1 MSGILDLQLAE
12 LNAEQLKAATIIDG
26 PLLVLA
32 GAGSGKTGVLTK
44 RVAHLIHNGIS
55 PENILA
61 VTFTN
66 KAAHEMKER
75 ITRLVGDDATEKLWV
90 STFHSTC
97 ARILR
102 KDAEGLG
109 STLSRKFAI
118 YDEDDQMRIV
128 KEVINELKYDPERVS
143 AKDALSRI
151 DHHKNRGVPD
161 ADALVA
167 QFRSS
172 PHDPLVRIW
181 RAYEERL
188 RSADAVDFNDLILLV
203 VRLLKNPEVLERWQD
218 KFHYVLVDEYQ
229 DTNASQYALVR
240 ALVAKRPNL
249 MVVGDD
255 DQSIY
260 GFRGADISNI
270 LNFKSDFPNAKEVR
284 LERNYR
290 STGHILAVANAVV
303 AKNAGRMSKVLWT
316 EDVDG
321 HPVTLIAVETV
332 RDEAQR
338 VARGI
343 ERLRR
348 QGFTYQ
354 DVAIIYRTNA
364 TSRQFEQALR
374 EVRIP
379 HRIVGGR
386 KFFER
391 REIRDVMSY
400 IRLVVNP
407 ADDAAFLRVVNV
419 PTRGIGPKTLQ
430 TLRAEA
436 AERGEPLLKTARAR
450 RVGKDAAGKAIAAFV
465 NLVDE
470 ITEAAR
476 DLVPAELVLRVL
488 DRSGYRATLEAT
500 KTPEDTERLTNL
512 ADLVREATEFEPP
525 PECETV
531 LEQLRSW
538 LDRVSLAGQDEEIP
552 DGGMVT
558 LTTVHNAKGLEY
570 PVVYVV
576 QCVEGQFPHHR
587 SMDHPHDVEEER
599 RLAYVA
605 FTRARKRLIVTRSRT
620 IMTLPVA
627 GQPPTVKAVAP
638 SRFLYGLP
646 ITACEGDLPHDAPT
660 EDVTTTARLP
670 EEQRER
676 LKEFLAVESARM
688 PRAVESSHTFR
699 LIDIDDEN
707 LGELAPGSRVHH
719 RAHGVGVV
727 RSLRHTSVSVE
738 FAGRTRTVAATDPDL
753 HLVRD

>member
-1 MSGILDLQLAE
+1 VNVLDLQLAE
-12 LNAEQLKAATIIDG
+12 LNEEQRDAATTIEG
-26 PLLVLA
+26 PVLVLA

-44 RVAHLIHNGIS
+44 RVAHLVHNGIS
-55 PENILA
+55 AENILA

-75 ITRLVGDDATEKLWV
+75 ITRLVGEDATEKLWV

-102 KDAEGLG
+102 KDAEALG
-109 STLSRKFAI
+109 AQITRKFAI
-118 YDEDDQMRIV
+118 YDEDDQLRIV
-128 KEVINELKYDPERVS
+128 KEVITGLKYDPERVS
-143 AKDALSRI
+143 AADVLSRI

-161 ADALVA
+161 PDVLVG

-181 RAYEERL
+181 RDYEERL
-188 RSADAVDFNDLILLV
+188 RSADAVDFNDLIHLV
-203 VRLLKNPEVLERWQD
+203 VRLLKVPEVVDRWQE
-218 KFHYVLVDEYQ
+218 KFQFVLVDEYQ

-240 ALVAKRPNL
+240 ALTARRRNL

-260 GFRGADISNI
+260 GFRGADITNI
-270 LNFKSDFPNAKEVR
+270 LNFKHDFPEAKVVR

-290 STGHILAVANAVV
+290 STGNILAVANAVV
-303 AKNAGRMSKVLWT
+303 AKNTGRMSKELWT

-321 HPVTLIAVETV
+321 HAVTLIAVETV

-348 QGFTYQ
+348 QGHAYQ

-374 EVRIP
+374 EARIP

-400 IRLVVNP
+400 IRLIVNP

-419 PTRGIGPKTLQ
+419 PSRGIGPKTLQ
-430 TLRAEA
+430 ALRAEA

-450 RVGKDAAGKAIAAFV
+450 RVGKDAGGKAIAAFV
-465 NLVDE
+465 ELVDE
-470 ITEAAR
+470 FTEAAR

-488 DRSGYRATLEAT
+488 DRTGYRAALQAGN
-500 KTPEDTERLTNL
+500 TPEDNERLANL
-512 ADLVREATEFEPP
+512 TDLVREASEFEPP
-525 PECETV
+525 PEAETV
-531 LEQLRSW
+531 LEQLRNW
-538 LDRVSLAGQDEEIP
+538 LDRVSLAGQDEDVPE
-552 DGGMVT
+552 GGEVT

-587 SMDHPHDVEEER
+587 SMDHAHDIEEER

-620 IMTLPVA
+620 VTSLPGP
-627 GQPPTVKAVAP
+627 GQPPMQRNVAP

-646 ITACEGDLPHDAPT
+646 VASCEGDLPHDQPAD
-660 EDVTTTARLP
+660 DVESTARLP

-676 LKEFLAVESARM
+676 LREFLAVESARA
-688 PRAVESSHTFR
+688 PRPVDTGDTLRLVE
-699 LIDIDDEN
+699 IDDDN
-707 LGELAPGSRVHH
+707 LGELSAGRRVHH
-719 RAHGVGVV
+719 RKHGVGVV
-727 RSLRHTSVSVE
+727 RSLLKNSVSVE
-738 FAGRTRTVAATDPDL
+738 FAGSTRTVAATDPDL
-753 HLVRD
+753 HFVRE